1 MSTNGSEVGNALVRR
16 ADEAVQI
23 QGAFSSGEA
32 FDNAQ
37 RIAKALASS
46 TIVPKDYIG
55 NIPNVLVAMELANRI
70 GASVFAVMQNM
81 DVIHGRPGLRATFV
95 IATVNASGRFS
106 PIRFRFEGEEG
117 ADDWGCRA
125 VAVDRESGEECI
137 GALITIKLA
146 KAEGWYTRNGTKW
159 KTMPEQMLM
168 YRAAAWWSRVFC
180 PERTLG
186 MHTTDELDDFSD
198 VQRGAPSNGTRNLNE
213 LLTATEVADEPKAEP
228 ATDGAVAVAAQL
240 YQHTLHRRRPD
251 LLESDFDRRGWLA
264 SVLDGRSDEDA
275 FTVADYRRAIVA
287 LEAGEGPAREPGED
301 DE

>member
-1 MSTNGSEVGNALVRR
+1 
-16 ADEAVQI
+16 
-23 QGAFSSGEA
+23 
-32 FDNAQ
+32 
-37 RIAKALASS
+37 
-46 TIVPKDYIG
+46 
-55 NIPNVLVAMELANRI
+55 
-70 GASVFAVMQNM
+70 
-81 DVIHGRPGLRATFV
+81 
-95 IATVNASGRFS
+95 
-106 PIRFRFEGEEG
+106 
-117 ADDWGCRA
+117 
-125 VAVDRESGEECI
+125 VDRESGEECI

-264 SVLDGRSDEDA
+264 SVLDGRSDEGA